1 MALLAVA
8 DAWHGLG
15 LPVNLGEAVAPD
27 TCVRLLF
34 S

>member
-1 MALLAVA
+1 MALLPVA

-15 LPVNLGEAVAPD
+15 LSIDLGEAVAPD
-27 TCVRLLF
+27 TRV

>member
-15 LPVNLGEAVAPD
+15 LSVNLDEPLAPD
-27 TCVRLLF
+27 TRV